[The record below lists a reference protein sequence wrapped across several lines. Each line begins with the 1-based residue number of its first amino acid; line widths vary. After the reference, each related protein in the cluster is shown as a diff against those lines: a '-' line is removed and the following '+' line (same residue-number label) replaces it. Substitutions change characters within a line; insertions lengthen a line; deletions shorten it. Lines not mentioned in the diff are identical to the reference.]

1 MSVTLDAATFVS
13 THGPRVEA
21 RHAYSTVLAAMRMLD
36 KLERRLGFIAIPGLI
51 RIVVG
56 FTALAYVLTFLNPE
70 IFSVLDLKP
79 ERIRHGEIWRLITYI
94 FIPRG
99 IGGAG
104 SLQPLW
110 VVLALWFLWFIGE
123 KLEAVWGPFRTTLY
137 FLVGM
142 IGTTIAAFLF
152 GAQFSNSM
160 LGLSIFFATAWFCP
174 DEVIYVLFIL
184 PMKFKWLA
192 WISAAFLLLG
202 FATGP
207 LSEKAAM
214 IAAFSNFFI
223 FFGPEIVH
231 RVRHRQEVSSR
242 RKRFEEQARPE
253 DEPLHRCTTC
263 GATELTDP
271 SLEFRVARDGEE
283 YCLAHLPRPANAPI

>member
-110 VVLALWFLWFIGE
+110 VVLDPWFLWFIGG
-123 KLEAVWGPFRTTLY
+123 KLAAEWGPFRTTIYL
-137 FLVGM
+137 LVGK
-142 IGTTIAAFLF
+142 IVG
-152 GAQFSNSM
+152 S
-160 LGLSIFFATAWFCP
+160 LGGLL
-174 DEVIYVLFIL
+174 YVSLIVD
-184 PMKFKWLA
+184 
-192 WISAAFLLLG
+192 SLLG
-202 FATGP
+202 
-207 LSEKAAM
+207 
-214 IAAFSNFFI
+214 
-223 FFGPEIVH
+223 
-231 RVRHRQEVSSR
+231 Q
-242 RKRFEEQARPE
+242 Q
-253 DEPLHRCTTC
+253 
-263 GATELTDP
+263 
-271 SLEFRVARDGEE
+271 
-283 YCLAHLPRPANAPI
+283 